1 MTEQLALTYKRSR
14 VPLYLQVASALRLRI
29 NRGDWGPGD
38 QIPTLEELEEEYQVG
53 RVTVR
58 QAVDVLQR
66 DGLVQPRQGK
76 GTFVTGQL
84 NETRWLRAEA
94 TWESL
99 IAPIKDNVPHMIAVA
114 NPPPFP
120 RLDLDEAELA
130 PRYKFLR
137 SVQSRDG
144 EPFSVAS
151 VHLTE
156 SIYER
161 APEKFMTHTALP
173 VLISL
178 DDVKINEAHQT
189 MVIGAA
195 DTETAAL
202 LKVALNAPTMEA
214 RCVVLDENGVAI
226 YVGEIVY
233 RGDCIRL
240 GIDLYGRD

>member
-1 MTEQLALTYKRSR
+1 MNKQLALTYKRSR
-14 VPLYLQVASALRLRI
+14 VPLYLQVSSALRLRI

-76 GTFVTGQL
+76 GTFVTGHL
-84 NETRWLRAEA
+84 SEPRWLRVEA

-99 IAPIKDNVPHMIAVA
+99 IAPIKDNVPQMIAVA

-120 RLDLDEAELA
+120 RLDVDEAELA

-156 SIYER
+156 RIYEC

-178 DDVKINEAHQT
+178 DQVKIKEAHQS

-202 LKVALNAPTMEA
+202 LKVVLNAPTMEA
-214 RCVVLDENGVAI
+214 RCVVVDENGVAI

-240 GIDLYGRD
+240 SIDLYSRD